1 MLVHLEISN
10 IAIIEKLSMDFEKGL
25 NILTGETGAGKSII
39 IDSINALLGMRTSRD
54 LIRSGEEKASVE
66 GIFLDPNGKPADLLK
81 ELGIEPEPD
90 GTVLVAREISLSGK
104 NICRINGRL
113 VSVSALRDLGE
124 ILIDMHGQYDSQ
136 SLLRVEMHAELLDAF
151 AGETVSRLKQEYR
164 QLVDRYRSID
174 GKIRKLSGNS
184 DDRERQI
191 DFLKYQ
197 VDEIEK
203 ARLYEGEEEDLK
215 SRRNLLAN
223 SEKIYSV
230 LSEVYDLLAVGS
242 QTGIPAVDGLRRALT
257 RMEQIADLSEK
268 YSSIRVELENATY
281 GLEDVVTDVRRQ
293 IEGVEFNPN
302 ELDHVERR
310 IDFIQ
315 SLKKK
320 YGETVSAILDYC
332 RKAQG
337 ELEEIL
343 ANEEV
348 VARLEEEINSLKKD
362 IFKCVCGLNEAR
374 KRAAEGLEKRI
385 CVELEDLEMKDAK
398 FKVSI
403 EMQIASPDDIRT
415 VPPEG
420 GYGSIEFLV
429 AVNKGEPLKP
439 LSKTASGGEMSR
451 IMLAIKKILADVD
464 EVPTLIFDEID
475 IGIGGQTA
483 VKVGEKLKF
492 ISAGHQV
499 ICVTHLAQIACNA
512 DAHYFIEKTTEGER
526 TRTSVKR
533 LEGDEITREIARIMG
548 GTRESELSLRYAE
561 EMLERSKK

>member
-66 GIFLDPNGKPADLLK
+66 GIFLDPNGKTADLLK

-512 DAHYFIEKTTEGER
+512 DAHYFIEKSTEGER

-533 LEGDEITREIARIMG
+533 LQGDEITREIARIMG